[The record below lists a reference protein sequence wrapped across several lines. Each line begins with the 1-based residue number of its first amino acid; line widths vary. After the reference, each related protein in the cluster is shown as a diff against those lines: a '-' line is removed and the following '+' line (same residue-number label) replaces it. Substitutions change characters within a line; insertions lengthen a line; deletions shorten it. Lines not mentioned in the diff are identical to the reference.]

1 MNERVS
7 KLWDQAASE
16 CGYLRSGENSWD
28 TQVRF
33 INTFAELIVQEC
45 GIVINSENYREH
57 SKGWNDA
64 IEWADGIIKEHF
76 GVEE

>member
-1 MNERVS
+1 MNERVG

-16 CGYLRSGENSWD
+16 CAYLRSGENSWD

-33 INTFAELIVQEC
+33 IDKFAELIVREC
-45 GIVINSENYREH
+45 AQLVKSTQLTEDGHTWRS
-57 SKGWNDA
+57 
-64 IEWADGIIKEHF
+64 ADYVVLEHF